1 MNACTTHGWHLTG
14 KTSSTLSQSSQ
25 YRKTSGLKDVTGF
38 VTCVY
43 ESLWLLGCVLSVDE
57 NTNGVK
63 ITFLN
68 LPDPTSFIYPAPP
81 DILHIHHTAV
91 LAQADPR
98 STVWHT

>member
-1 MNACTTHGWHLTG
+1 
-14 KTSSTLSQSSQ
+14 
-25 YRKTSGLKDVTGF
+25 LKDVIGF

-43 ESLWLLGCVLSVDE
+43 DSLWLLGRVLSADE
-57 NTNGVK
+57 NTNEVK

-68 LPDPTSFIYPAPP
+68 IHDPKSFIYPVRP